1 MTSFF
6 DDSSADACSRTCTA
20 VEPSCSRWRMTACSS
35 AARTDASRST
45 PACARISASAASTAV
60 CTASAGSTAASVPI
74 ARRRVTSTATAA
86 ETAPT
91 ATIRSTTDEM
101 SMRPMMTGGYDS
113 HRGPHPATCLLQMKP
128 RAV

>member
-35 AARTDASRST
+35 AAFTDASRST
-45 PACARISASAASTAV
+45 PAYARISANAASNAV
-60 CTASAGSTAASVPI
+60 CTASAGSSVMSGPM

-86 ETAPT
+86 EMAPT
-91 ATIRSTTDEM
+91 ATTKSTTDEL
-101 SMRPMMTGGYDS
+101 SMNSMMTGGCHTD
-113 HRGPHPATCLLQMKP
+113 RGPHPPTCLRQMRP